1 MKNKR
6 FGPTHKAKNTWLTGK
21 IKCGRCGA
29 SLVCVENNK
38 YGYKYLRCRKRSEN
52 KSCEGGGTIR
62 LHEVEEFV
70 YFDMCRIMDEFQTL
84 SNTKNVKVNPK
95 LTALSVELAQVETE
109 VEKLIDT
116 LTGATPVLLS
126 YANSKIEALD
136 AKRQS
141 LIKEIADMSAEGVSP
156 EQLDDLSG
164 YLNNWDDTSFD
175 DKRLVVDR
183 LITVINATSEIVNID
198 WKF

>member
-1 MKNKR
+1 M
-6 FGPTHKAKNTWLTGK
+6 
-21 IKCGRCGA
+21 
-29 SLVCVENNK
+29 
-38 YGYKYLRCRKRSEN
+38 
-52 KSCEGGGTIR
+52 
-62 LHEVEEFV
+62 HEVEEFV

-84 SNTKNVKVNPK
+84 SNKKNVKVNPK
-95 LTALSVELAQVETE
+95 LTALSVELAQVEME

-156 EQLDDLSG
+156 EQLSDLSG
-164 YLNNWDDTSFD
+164 YLGNWDDTSFD

-183 LITVINATSEIVNID
+183 LITVISATSEVVNID

>member
-1 MKNKR
+1 M
-6 FGPTHKAKNTWLTGK
+6 
-21 IKCGRCGA
+21 
-29 SLVCVENNK
+29 
-38 YGYKYLRCRKRSEN
+38 
-52 KSCEGGGTIR
+52 
-62 LHEVEEFV
+62 
-70 YFDMCRIMDEFQTL
+70 
-84 SNTKNVKVNPK
+84 
-95 LTALSVELAQVETE
+95 
-109 VEKLIDT
+109 
-116 LTGATPVLLS
+116 LS

-156 EQLDDLSG
+156 EQLSDLSG

-175 DKRLVVDR
+175 DKRIVVDR